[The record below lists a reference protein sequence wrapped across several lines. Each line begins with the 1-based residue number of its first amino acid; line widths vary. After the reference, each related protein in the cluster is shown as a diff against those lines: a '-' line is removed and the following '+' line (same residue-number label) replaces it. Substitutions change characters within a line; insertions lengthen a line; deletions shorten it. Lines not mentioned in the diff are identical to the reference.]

1 MTAAPTL
8 AVVGSVNLDIVARAA
23 RLPLPGET
31 ITGGRLARFPG
42 GKGANQALAARRL
55 GASVRLIAA
64 VGSDDMA
71 EEALVLLRAGGV
83 DLAGVA
89 MLNGETTGV
98 ALINVAASGEN
109 QIMVCPGAN
118 DRLSTG
124 DVQGAAPITHMI
136 GVLEV
141 PVATLLAAAEI
152 ASGFVTLNLAPALP
166 VPAALIARADLIV
179 VNETEAAFYGAQ
191 LDPCTG
197 LVAISLGAAGAVLYR
212 AGREIARAAPPAITV
227 VDTVGAGDTF
237 TAALT
242 VALIEGQSDAAA
254 LQFAVTASAL
264 ACTKAGA
271 QPSLPLRKEVENMTR

>member
-1 MTAAPTL
+1 MTTTL
-8 AVVGSVNLDIVARAA
+8 TVIGSVNLDIVARAA

-31 ITGGRLARFPG
+31 VTGGRLARYPG
-42 GKGANQALAARRL
+42 GKGANQALAAQRL
-55 GASVRLIAA
+55 GARVRLIAA

-83 DLAGVA
+83 DLSGVA
-89 MLNGETTGV
+89 TLNGETTGV

-118 DRLSTG
+118 DRLQA
-124 DVQGAAPITHMI
+124 DDACAAPLHHII

-141 PVATLLAAAEI
+141 PVPTLLAAAEM
-152 ASGFVTLNLAPALP
+152 ATGFVGLNFAPALP
-166 VPAALIARADLIV
+166 VPEALIGRADLIV
-179 VNETEAAFYGAQ
+179 VNQGEAAVYGAR
-191 LDPCTG
+191 LNACPG
-197 LVAISLGAAGAVLYR
+197 LVAISLGADGAALYKAGT
-212 AGREIARAAPPAITV
+212 EIARARPPEVTV

-242 VALIEGQSDAAA
+242 VALIEGQSPAAA
-254 LQFAVTASAL
+254 LTFAVTAAAL

-271 QPSLPLRKEVENMTR
+271 QPSLPMRAGVAAALSN